1 MRGGPALGLGLG
13 VVAAHAVAFTLLAAR
28 CHGTELSVEI
38 APAQAAAQLALDGT
52 TPPELA
58 DRVEIDDT
66 DAPAGPGLVRR
77 RWVVRYRGGFE
88 RAVYAAQLVGPFQDP
103 AARACTG
110 RITVAQSLLDKIAAE
125 LAAALDKELAGENI
139 LGAGKFER
147 VTDVTLRWAGPPIWP
162 WDIGFI
168 GAAPHGFV
176 RVELRVEFTRIAIP
190 LTIALVPQPATT
202 ELKFRIAASASLDFN
217 NGVAQWVSDKLGGD
231 KLATRIA
238 RDHIDGAL
246 LSALAPPPPFALPG
260 GNELR
265 FTYCNEPAEIVDGV
279 SGSLP
284 FAVALGRAGDPSIL
298 PPRIGRAPR
307 QSSTAPLSIDLDL
320 DALNAV
326 LYELWRTGVL
336 DAELAKAGLDARFNE
351 DPVVA
356 EFLTLRLAPLR
367 LALPPVITTS
377 SRGLRLHADARVAIT
392 DRDTTTTGHVWG
404 GLEFT
409 VGPDRHV
416 SAPPKRGTDVDALA
430 PLEVDLGVL
439 DLTCERAA
447 NVRVPCY
454 ADLVSAIRGRGSEFH
469 GALTRAFTSLLA
481 DIFVERRL
489 AATGLP
495 AELVI
500 RRAVPRITRA
510 GNNASLQLGLDAELV
525 RVP

>member
-1 MRGGPALGLGLG
+1 VKAGAALGVG

-38 APAQAAAQLALDGT
+38 TPAQAAAQLTLDGN
-52 TPPELA
+52 TPPALA
-58 DRVEIDDT
+58 DRVEIDDS

-77 RWVVRYRGGFE
+77 RWVVRYRGGYE
-88 RAVYAAQLVGPFQDP
+88 RAAYAAQLVGPFQDP
-103 AARACTG
+103 AARTCTG
-110 RITVAQSLLDKIAAE
+110 RITVGQSMLDKIAVE
-125 LAAALDKELAGENI
+125 LAHALDIELAGEDI
-139 LGAGKFER
+139 VGIGSFER
-147 VTDVTLRWAGPPIWP
+147 VTNVSLRWAGPPSKP

-168 GAAPHGFV
+168 GEAPHGFV
-176 RVELRVEFTRIAIP
+176 RAELRVEFSRIAIP

-202 ELKFRIAASASLDFN
+202 ELAFRVAARASLDFD
-217 NGVAQWVSDKLGGD
+217 NGVAQWVSDKIGGD

-238 RDHIDGAL
+238 RSHIDGAL
-246 LSALAPPPPFALPG
+246 LSALAPPPPFELPG
-260 GNELR
+260 GSELR
-265 FTYCNEPAEIVDGV
+265 FTYCDEPAEIVDGV

-284 FAVALGRAGDPSIL
+284 FAVELGRAGDPTIL
-298 PPRIGRAPR
+298 PPRLGKAPR
-307 QSSTAPLSIDLDL
+307 QPSTAPLAIDLDL

-326 LYELWRTGVL
+326 LYELWRTGAL
-336 DAELAKAGLDARFNE
+336 DHELAKAGLDARFNE

-377 SRGLRLHADARVAIT
+377 PRGLRLHADARVAIT
-392 DRDTTTTGHVWG
+392 DRDATTTGHVWG
-404 GLEFT
+404 GLDFT
-409 VGPDRHV
+409 VGT
-416 SAPPKRGTDVDALA
+416 GALE

-439 DLTCERAA
+439 DLTCERAT

-500 RRAVPRITRA
+500 RRAVPRITSA